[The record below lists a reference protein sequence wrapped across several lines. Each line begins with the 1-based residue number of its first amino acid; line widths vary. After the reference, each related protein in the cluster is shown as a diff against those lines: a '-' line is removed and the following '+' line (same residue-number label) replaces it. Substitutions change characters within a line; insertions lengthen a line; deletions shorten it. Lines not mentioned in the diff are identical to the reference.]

1 MQKERLRK
9 EVIEEVNRLD
19 HFSLQKLSAFI
30 AGLKSMKAQEKEGE
44 DADHEDG

>member
-1 MQKERLRK
+1 MQKERLR
-9 EVIEEVNRLD
+9 EGIIEEIHTLD

-30 AGLKSMKAQEKEGE
+30 DGLKSAKAKGKEGE